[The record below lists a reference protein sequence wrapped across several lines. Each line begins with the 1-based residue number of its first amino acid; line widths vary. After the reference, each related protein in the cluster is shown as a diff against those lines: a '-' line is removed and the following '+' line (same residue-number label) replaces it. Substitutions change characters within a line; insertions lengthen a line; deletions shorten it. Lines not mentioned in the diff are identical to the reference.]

1 MLGSQFS
8 WQVVGAY
15 GFDTT
20 CLGTPLHA
28 VIGYRALAVDYSE
41 RGRYGKD
48 GLDVVQH
55 GPVMGVTFNW

>member
-20 CLGTPLHA
+20 C
-28 VIGYRALAVDYSE
+28 GYQLPRA
-41 RGRYGKD
+41 GRR
-48 GLDVVQH
+48 L
-55 GPVMGVTFNW
+55 